1 MQSNDV
7 DLADRLAIALSGGL
21 LLLGVVVTGLIE
33 TLDGAPRGAA
43 PVTNDAG
50 EVIAQPTIDPNVRT
64 VLVVAA
70 LLVLLVY
77 ALYRVAVPHVG
88 TTSPG
93 ETATDSYPSD

>member
-7 DLADRLAIALSGGL
+7 DLADRLAMALSGGL

-50 EVIAQPTIDPNVRT
+50 EVIAQPTIDPNIRT
-64 VLVVAA
+64 ALVVAA
-70 LLVLLVY
+70 LLVLLMY
-77 ALYRVAVPHVG
+77 AIYRLAVPHVG
-88 TTSPG
+88 SGTGSTTP
-93 ETATDSYPSD
+93 ETQPSD